1 MAATISGFDWDEG
14 NTTKCERHGVAK
26 AEIEA
31 LFRGSPKVRPVT
43 KHSAQE
49 MRLQAI
55 GQTEAGRR
63 VFAVFTLR
71 ERGGKTLIRPI
82 SARFMHAK
90 EVQHYEQE
98 TDSRLSH

>member
-31 LFRGSPKVRPVT
+31 LFRGSPKVRPDT
-43 KHSAQE
+43 EHSAQE
-49 MRLQAI
+49 TRLQAI
-55 GQTEAGRR
+55 GQTEAGRW

-71 ERGGKTLIRPI
+71 NRGAKAFIRPI

-98 TDSRLSH
+98 TDSGVSD